1 MVRLAGALCLAAIP
15 GLVWLGVTGVRHPEM
30 NFWKHPILL
39 GPFARLRWAFEIVSS
54 ALVLALVG
62 VALLLD

>member
-1 MVRLAGALCLAAIP
+1 MVKVVGALCLATIP

-39 GPFARLRWAFEIVSS
+39 GPFARLRWGVGIGS
-54 ALVLALVG
+54 AVLALALVG